1 MTQTDAI
8 PLVVAITGA
17 SAGVGRATARAFARR
32 GAHIGI
38 LARAAD
44 RLEATARDV
53 EALGGRAVVVPGD
66 VANPDD
72 LERLA
77 AETERAFGPL
87 DIWVNNAMATVYGEV
102 HEVEPDEF
110 RRATDVTYL
119 GQVYG
124 AQAAL
129 RRMRPRDAGTI
140 VFVGS
145 SLAYRGIPLQSA
157 YCGAKHAVQGFFESL
172 RSELIHQESG
182 VAVTMVQLPAL
193 NTPQFGWARTKRA
206 HTPRP
211 AGTVYAPEVAA
222 DAIVFAATD
231 GRGRRE
237 IWVGASTVQAILA
250 NRVAPG
256 LLDHYVARTLYEG
269 ETTDQ
274 PVAPDRADNL
284 FDPVPGDPGA
294 DGAFGDEARDTSLQL
309 WATKHRRLISGVA
322 LLAIAVLTWR
332 CGTAAR
338 SVSSNESVQQRQAL
352 GVTTGAE
359 VARLARK
366 GEQVLVRTC
375 VAANARKAVLEDAT
389 REELIGDLRPDGP
402 PRTVRGGESLVV
414 HHSVC
419 GTGR

>member
-1 MTQTDAI
+1 MTRTDAA

-17 SAGVGRATARAFARR
+17 TAGVGRATARAFARR
-32 GAHIGI
+32 GAHIGL
-38 LARAAD
+38 LARGAD
-44 RLEATARDV
+44 RLDATAREV
-53 EALGGRAVVVPGD
+53 EALGGRAVVVSGD

-77 AETERAFGPL
+77 AETESAFGPL
-87 DIWVNNAMATVYGEV
+87 DVWVNNAMATIYGEV

-110 RRATDVTYL
+110 KRATEVTYL

-145 SLAYRGIPLQSA
+145 SLAHRGIPLQSA

-172 RSELIHQESG
+172 RSELIHQESA
-182 VAVTMVQLPAL
+182 VTVTMVQLPAL

-206 HTPRP
+206 RTPRP

-237 IWVGASTVQAILA
+237 IWVGASTVQAIVA

-269 ETTDQ
+269 ETTDE
-274 PVAPDRADNL
+274 PVAADRADNL
-284 FDPVPGDPGA
+284 FEPVGGDPGA
-294 DGAFGDEARDTSLQL
+294 EGSFGGEARHTSPQL
-309 WATKHRRLISGVA
+309 WATKHRRLVFGAA
-322 LLAIAVLTWR
+322 LLA
-332 CGTAAR
+332 
-338 SVSSNESVQQRQAL
+338 
-352 GVTTGAE
+352 
-359 VARLARK
+359 
-366 GEQVLVRTC
+366 
-375 VAANARKAVLEDAT
+375 VAALTAR
-389 REELIGDLRPDGP
+389 RR
-402 PRTVRGGESLVV
+402 S
-414 HHSVC
+414 
-419 GTGR
+419 

>member
-1 MTQTDAI
+1 MNTP
-8 PLVVAITGA
+8 PLVVALTGA
-17 SAGVGRATARAFARR
+17 SAGAGRATARAFARR
-32 GAHIGI
+32 GAHIGL
-38 LARAAD
+38 LARGAE
-44 RLEATARDV
+44 RLEATAREV

-66 VANPDD
+66 VATPDD

-77 AETERAFGPL
+77 AETEAAFGPL
-87 DIWVNNAMATVYGEV
+87 DVWVNNAMATVYGEV

-110 RRATDVTYL
+110 RRATEVTYL

-145 SLAYRGIPLQSA
+145 ALAYRGIPLQSA

-211 AGTVYAPEVAA
+211 APPVYAPEVAA
-222 DAIVFAATD
+222 EAVVFAATD

-237 IWVGASTVQAILA
+237 VWVGASTAKAILA
-250 NRVAPG
+250 ERVAPG
-256 LLDHYVARTLYEG
+256 LLDHYVARTLYDG

-284 FDPVPGDPGA
+284 FEPVAGDPGA
-294 DGAFGDEARDTSLQL
+294 HGAFGDEARSVSPQL
-309 WATKHRRLISGVA
+309 WATKHRPWVIGA
-322 LLAIAVLTWR
+322 AGLA
-332 CGTAAR
+332 
-338 SVSSNESVQQRQAL
+338 
-352 GVTTGAE
+352 
-359 VARLARK
+359 
-366 GEQVLVRTC
+366 
-375 VAANARKAVLEDAT
+375 VAALAT
-389 REELIGDLRPDGP
+389 RLR
-402 PRTVRGGESLVV
+402 S
-414 HHSVC
+414 
-419 GTGR
+419 